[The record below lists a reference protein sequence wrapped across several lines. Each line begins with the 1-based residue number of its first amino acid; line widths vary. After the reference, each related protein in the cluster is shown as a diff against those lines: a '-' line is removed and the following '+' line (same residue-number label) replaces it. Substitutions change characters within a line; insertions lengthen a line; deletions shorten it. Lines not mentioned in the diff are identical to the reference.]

1 MAEAG
6 GPMVEMRPWAGL
18 VARAGTP
25 APLLEQIH
33 RDLLAALMEDSVR
46 GRIEGAGFQLSPSTP
61 QQMRDLIAA
70 DSAEYAVLV
79 REGRVLKA

>member
-1 MAEAG
+1 
-6 GPMVEMRPWAGL
+6 
-18 VARAGTP
+18 
-25 APLLEQIH
+25 
-33 RDLLAALMEDSVR
+33 MEDSVR

-79 REGRVLKA
+79 REGRVQKA